1 MNNNFD
7 TTVQSLFKGMDNFIT
22 TKTVVGDAV
31 TIGDTIILPL
41 VDVSFGVGAG
51 AFAGDK
57 KQNAGGGMGAKI
69 SPSAI
74 LVISGGVTKLVN
86 VKNQDTVTKI
96 LDMVPDFVNKF
107 TGGCIAVISLYTKR
121 KPVIRLRRVY
131 KGTHIEI
138 RGRQVSA
145 GPFSAYNRVRT
156 FLCREPL

>member
-7 TTVQSLFKGMDNFIT
+7 TTVESLFKGMDSFIS

-51 AFAGDK
+51 AFAGEK

-86 VKNQDTVTKI
+86 VKNQDTMTKI
-96 LDMVPDFVNKF
+96 LDMIPDVVDKF
-107 TGGCIAVISLYTKR
+107 GAKKEDSMTEQDVMDIL
-121 KPVIRLRRVY
+121 
-131 KGTHIEI
+131 E
-138 RGRQVSA
+138 
-145 GPFSAYNRVRT
+145 
-156 FLCREPL
+156 EE